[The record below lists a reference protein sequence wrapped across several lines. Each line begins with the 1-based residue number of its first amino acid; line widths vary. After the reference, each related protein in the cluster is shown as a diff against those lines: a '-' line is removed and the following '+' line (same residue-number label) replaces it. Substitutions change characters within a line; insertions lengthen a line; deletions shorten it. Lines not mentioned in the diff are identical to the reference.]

1 MRNVKRLSSTSWIVK
16 VPKQKQKN
24 TSTPCF
30 VPEKARWDNL
40 KTLHHDIGAEL
51 NKATEGIAEENPVIN
66 RVLTTIGFNIKDT
79 ISHFSKYRLRNDD
92 FENPDLSGSAYEYL
106 IKMFADSAG
115 KKGGAF
121 YTPDEVVRLLVV
133 LIKPSAGM
141 KVYDPTVG
149 SGEVAC

>member
-16 VPKQKQKN
+16 VLKQKQKN

-51 NKATEGIAEENPVIN
+51 NKATEGIAEENPVID

-115 KKGGAF
+115 KI
-121 YTPDEVVRLLVV
+121 RWSV
-133 LIKPSAGM
+133 LH
-141 KVYDPTVG
+141 
-149 SGEVAC
+149 SG